1 MAMLQFSVSFL
12 NKESE
17 PRYRLLA
24 YTREEFKNDWKE
36 IEHIHPHTEILFVT
50 GGQGWLRSNGT
61 EVKLKKGALIVV
73 TPFSSHTEISSTS
86 SPLSFAAFSVQN
98 ITFILNNK
106 NSSSQTTTNEEYKKI
121 NEQENQQ
128 IFFFDFSAYFNELF
142 NILAYIEREESQRQP
157 FWESAFLSEFDKFI
171 VFISRHMPLISL
183 PHKSES
189 DPNVL
194 SNVHLYLRS
203 QYADDIT
210 LEKLSD
216 YFFLSK
222 YYLLHAF
229 KKKYGIPPMLFLN
242 KCRCEQA
249 HKLLLTTS
257 YSIAQIAISVGFNS
271 IIHFSRTY
279 KKFYNVSPTQTRKMA
294 RSRENK

>member
-1 MAMLQFSVSFL
+1 M
-12 NKESE
+12 
-17 PRYRLLA
+17 
-24 YTREEFKNDWKE
+24 
-36 IEHIHPHTEILFVT
+36 T

-61 EVKLKKGALIVV
+61 DVKLKKGTLVIV
-73 TPFSSHTEISSTS
+73 TPFPSHTEISSTNF
-86 SPLSFAAFSVQN
+86 PLSFATFSVQN
-98 ITFILNNK
+98 ITFILNDK
-106 NSSSQTTTNEEYKKI
+106 NSSQSTTNEEYKKI

-142 NILAYIEREESQRQP
+142 DILAYIEREESQRKP

-171 VFISRHMPLISL
+171 VFISRHIPLISL

-203 QYADDIT
+203 QYNDDIT

-222 YYLLHAF
+222 YYLAHAF
-229 KKKYGIPPMLFLN
+229 KKKYGISPMLFLN
-242 KCRCEQA
+242 KCRCEHA

-279 KKFYNVSPTQTRKMA
+279 KKFYNLSPMQTRKMA
-294 RSRENK
+294 RLSETK

>member
-1 MAMLQFSVSFL
+1 MLQFSVNFFQ
-12 NKESE
+12 NEE
-17 PRYRLLA
+17 QARYRLLA
-24 YTREEFKNDWKE
+24 YSREEFKNDWKE

-61 EVKLKKGALIVV
+61 EVKLEKGTLIVV
-73 TPFSSHTEISSTS
+73 TPFSSHTEISSSS

-98 ITFILNNK
+98 ITFILD
-106 NSSSQTTTNEEYKKI
+106 NSKTASIESKLNEEYQKI

-142 NILAYIEREESQRQP
+142 HILAYIEREESERKP
-157 FWESAFLSEFDKFI
+157 FWRTAFLSEFDKFI

-183 PHKSES
+183 PHKSDS
-189 DPNVL
+189 NPNIL
-194 SNVHLYLRS
+194 SSVHLYLRS
-203 QYADDIT
+203 QYTDDIT

-222 YYLLHAF
+222 YYLSHAF
-229 KKKYGIPPMLFLN
+229 KEKYGISPMLFLN
-242 KCRCEQA
+242 KCRCENA
-249 HKLLLTTS
+249 HKLLITTS
-257 YSIAQIAISVGFNS
+257 HSIAQIAISVGFNS

-279 KKFYNVSPTQTRKMA
+279 KKFYNVSPTQTRRTA
-294 RSRENK
+294 RLSENK